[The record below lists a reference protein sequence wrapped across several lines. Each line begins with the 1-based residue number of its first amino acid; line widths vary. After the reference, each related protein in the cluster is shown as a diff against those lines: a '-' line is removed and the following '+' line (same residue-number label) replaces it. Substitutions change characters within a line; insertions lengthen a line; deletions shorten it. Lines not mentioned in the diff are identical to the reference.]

1 VLIPAFCSSLWHL
14 FFIKPVMKTH
24 VILSALVLVLA
35 LASCR
40 SIPKGATAVKP
51 FNQEKYLG
59 TWYEIARLDYKYE
72 RHLDHV
78 TANYG
83 LKPNGLISV
92 TNKGYDT
99 RKQTWEES
107 RGKAKPAG
115 DPQEARLK
123 VSFFGPFYSGYNVIA
138 IDDEYR
144 YALVAGKSTDYL
156 WLLSRSKTMP
166 DDVKTNFL
174 KKAQA
179 LGYNTN
185 QLVWVN
191 QD

>member
-1 VLIPAFCSSLWHL
+1 
-14 FFIKPVMKTH
+14 MKTH
-24 VILSALVLVLA
+24 VILSALVLALA

-99 RKQTWEES
+99 RKQTWKES

-166 DDVKTNFL
+166 EDVKTNFL

>member
-1 VLIPAFCSSLWHL
+1 
-14 FFIKPVMKTH
+14 M
-24 VILSALVLVLA
+24 
-35 LASCR
+35 
-40 SIPKGATAVKP
+40 KP